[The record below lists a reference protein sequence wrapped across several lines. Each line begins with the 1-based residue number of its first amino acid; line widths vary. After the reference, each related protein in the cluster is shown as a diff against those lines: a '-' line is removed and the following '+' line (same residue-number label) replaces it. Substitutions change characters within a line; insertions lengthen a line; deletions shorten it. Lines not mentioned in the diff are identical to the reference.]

1 MWDDAGTRREMMEL
15 VGSPGGWASSRAHAR
30 RCPLPPVRYLP
41 TPPGRLARSKCTWR
55 FTRCADRWSAG
66 PSAGLLGGSDQL
78 LPWLLL
84 VVVRH
89 MPILAKLAT
98 HLIAVLSNDYAVCLL
113 PVAFNNSRPLV
124 ASVVRVLLVASW
136 VHMEMEAT
144 S

>member
-1 MWDDAGTRREMMEL
+1 MSFTTRTRGTYQRPSSAWRDPNAHGASRDVPME
-15 VGSPGGWASSRAHAR
+15 
-30 RCPLPPVRYLP
+30 C
-41 TPPGRLARSKCTWR
+41 
-55 FTRCADRWSAG
+55 WSL
-66 PSAGLLGGSDQL
+66 GLLRGSDQL

-136 VHMEMEAT
+136 VHMEMGGD
-144 S
+144 